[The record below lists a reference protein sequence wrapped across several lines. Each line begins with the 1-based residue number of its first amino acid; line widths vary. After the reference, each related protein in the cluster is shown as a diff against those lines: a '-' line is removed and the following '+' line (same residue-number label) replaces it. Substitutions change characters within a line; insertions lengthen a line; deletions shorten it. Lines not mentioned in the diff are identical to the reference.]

1 MKTNLFDKK
10 ALAFFGT
17 AAVLLAAVFTAGCKA
32 DVNDGGSKSD
42 YATVPFGENGKDL
55 KEYLQK
61 LPDGS
66 TVHKIEVTG
75 LKKEDLKGGSGDASS
90 LGKMLKDNLTKKVVL
105 KLPKII
111 DGLTDMTLCF
121 YGCTNLVQ
129 APELPATVTTMS
141 SCFQDCIGLIQSPA
155 LPAAVTDMSYCF
167 AGCKGLSQ
175 SPKIPDAVKNMRYC
189 FEGCKGLSEAP
200 AIPAAVENMSG
211 CFSGCTGLTQSP
223 KIPNPNSV
231 TNMEACFQNCTG
243 LTHAPELPS
252 AVTNMGF
259 CFSGCENLTQTSVIP
274 DTVTNMKF
282 CFYGCKKITTVTLK
296 CSYGGDT
303 NFKDAFKG
311 CTGLKADS
319 IKVPSAHLSTYT
331 TKADKMGTTAEKFAA
346 E

>member
-42 YATVPFGENGKDL
+42 YVTVPFGENGKDL
-55 KEYLQK
+55 KDYLQK

-75 LKKEDLKGGSGDASS
+75 LKKEDLIGSGDAGP
-90 LGKMLKDNLTKKVVL
+90 LGKILKDNSTKKVAL
-105 KLPKII
+105 KLPKTI
-111 DGLTDMTLCF
+111 DGLTDMSACF

-129 APELPATVTTMS
+129 APEIPATVENMR

-155 LPAAVTDMSYCF
+155 LLAAVTDMSYCF

-175 SPKIPDAVKNMRYC
+175 SPKIPDVVKNMRYC
-189 FEGCKGLSEAP
+189 FADCKGLSEAP

-211 CFSGCTGLTQSP
+211 CFKGCTGLTQAP

-243 LTHAPELPS
+243 LTQAPELPS

-296 CSYGGDT
+296 CSYGGD
-303 NFKDAFKG
+303 NFKKAFDG
-311 CTGLKADS
+311 CSGLAAGG

-331 TKADKMGTTAEKFAA
+331 SHADKMGTSGEKFAS

>member
-55 KEYLQK
+55 KDYLQN
-61 LPDGS
+61 LSAGS

-75 LKKEDLKGGSGDASS
+75 LKKEDLIGAGDASP
-90 LGKMLKDNLTKKVVL
+90 LGTILKDNSTKKVAL
-105 KLPKII
+105 KLPKTI
-111 DGLTDMTLCF
+111 DGLTDMSACF

-129 APELPATVTTMS
+129 APEIPATVTNMN
-141 SCFQDCIGLIQSPA
+141 SCFKGCTGLTHVPE

-167 AGCKGLSQ
+167 AK
-175 SPKIPDAVKNMRYC
+175 
-189 FEGCKGLSEAP
+189 
-200 AIPAAVENMSG
+200 
-211 CFSGCTGLTQSP
+211 CTGLTQSS
-223 KIPNPNSV
+223 KIPAAVTKMRFCFEGCTGLSQAPALPATVENMNGCFTGCTGLIQPPVIPASV
-231 TNMEACFQNCTG
+231 KNMETCFQNCTG
-243 LTHAPELPS
+243 LTQAPELPS

-259 CFSGCENLTQTSVIP
+259 CFSGCKNLTQTSVIP

-296 CSYGGDT
+296 CSYGGD
-303 NFKDAFKG
+303 NFKDAFNG
-311 CTGLKADS
+311 CSGLTPGG
-319 IKVPSAHLSTYT
+319 IKVPSTHLSTYT
-331 TKADKMGTTAEKFAA
+331 TNAGKMGTTAEKFAS
-346 E
+346 

>member
-55 KEYLQK
+55 KDYLQK

-75 LKKEDLKGGSGDASS
+75 LKKEDLIGAGNAGP
-90 LGKMLKDNLTKKVVL
+90 LGKILKDNPTKKVAL
-105 KLPKII
+105 KLPKTI
-111 DGLTDMTLCF
+111 DGLTDMSACF

-129 APELPATVTTMS
+129 APEIPATVTTMR

-155 LPAAVTDMSYCF
+155 LPTAVTDMSYCF
-167 AGCKGLSQ
+167 AGCKGLSL

-189 FEGCKGLSEAP
+189 FADCKGLSEAP

-211 CFSGCTGLTQSP
+211 CFKGCTGLTQAP

-231 TNMEACFQNCTG
+231 TNMEACFQDCTG
-243 LTHAPELPS
+243 LTQAPELPS

-259 CFSGCENLTQTSVIP
+259 CFSGCKNLTQTSVIP
-274 DTVTNMKF
+274 ATITNMKF
-282 CFYGCKKITTVTLK
+282 CFYDCKKITTVTLK

-303 NFKDAFKG
+303 NFKDAFKE
-311 CTGLKADS
+311 CTGLMVGG
-319 IKVPSAHLSTYT
+319 IKVPSAHLSTYAT
-331 TKADKMGTTAEKFAA
+331 HADKMGTSGEKFAS

>member
-42 YATVPFGENGKDL
+42 YATVAFGENGKDL
-55 KEYLQK
+55 KECLQK
-61 LPDGS
+61 LPGGS
-66 TVHKIEVTG
+66 AVHKIEVTG
-75 LKKEDLKGGSGDASS
+75 LKKEDLKGGSGDASP
-90 LGKMLKDNLTKKVVL
+90 LGKILKDNSTKKVAL
-105 KLPKII
+105 KLPKTI

-121 YGCTNLVQ
+121 YDCKNLVQ

-141 SCFQDCIGLIQSPA
+141 SCFQKCIGLIQSPA

-189 FEGCKGLSEAP
+189 FEGCEGLSEAP

-211 CFSGCTGLTQSP
+211 CFKGCTGLTQP
-223 KIPNPNSV
+223 PVIPASV
-231 TNMEACFQNCTG
+231 KNMETCFQDCTG
-243 LTHAPELPS
+243 LTQAPEIPS

-259 CFSGCENLTQTSVIP
+259 CFSGCKNLTQTSVIP
-274 DTVTNMKF
+274 ATVTNMKF

-296 CSYGGDT
+296 CSYGGD
-303 NFKDAFKG
+303 NFKKAFDG
-311 CTGLKADS
+311 CSGLTAGG

-331 TKADKMGTTAEKFAA
+331 TNADKMGTSGEKFAS

>member
-75 LKKEDLKGGSGDASS
+75 LKKEDLIGSGDAGP
-90 LGKMLKDNLTKKVVL
+90 LGKILKDNSTKKVAL
-105 KLPKII
+105 KLPKTI
-111 DGLTDMTLCF
+111 DGLTDMSACF

-129 APELPATVTTMS
+129 APEIPATVTNMN
-141 SCFQDCIGLIQSPA
+141 SCFKGCTGLTQVPEF
-155 LPAAVTDMSYCF
+155 PAAVTDMSYCF
-167 AGCKGLSQ
+167 A
-175 SPKIPDAVKNMRYC
+175 N
-189 FEGCKGLSEAP
+189 
-200 AIPAAVENMSG
+200 
-211 CFSGCTGLTQSP
+211 CTGLTQAP
-223 KIPNPNSV
+223 KIPAAVTKMRFCFEGCTGLSQAPALPATVENMNGCFTGCTGLIQPPVIPTSV
-231 TNMEACFQNCTG
+231 KNMETCFQNCTG
-243 LTHAPELPS
+243 LAQAPELPS

-259 CFSGCENLTQTSVIP
+259 CFSGCKNLTQTSVIP

-282 CFYGCKKITTVTLK
+282 CFYDCKEITTVTLK

-303 NFKDAFKG
+303 NFKDAFRG
-311 CTGLKADS
+311 CTGLMVGG
-319 IKVPSAHLSTYT
+319 IKVPSTHLSTYT
-331 TKADKMGTTAEKFAA
+331 THADKMGTTGEKFAA

>member
-61 LPDGS
+61 LPADS
-66 TVHKIEVTG
+66 TMHKIEVTG
-75 LKKEDLKGGSGDASS
+75 LKKEDLIGGSGDASP
-90 LGKMLKDNLTKKVVL
+90 LGKILKDNSTKKVAL
-105 KLPKII
+105 KLPQTI

-129 APELPATVTTMS
+129 APELPATVTTMR
-141 SCFQDCIGLIQSPA
+141 SCFQNCTGLIQSPA

-167 AGCKGLSQ
+167 AGCKGLTQ
-175 SPKIPDAVKNMRYC
+175 VPKLPDAVKNMRYC
-189 FEGCKGLSEAP
+189 FEGCKGLAESTAL
-200 AIPAAVENMSG
+200 PAAVENMSG

-223 KIPNPNSV
+223 KLPDAV
-231 TNMEACFQNCTG
+231 TNMGSCFFGCTS
-243 LTHAPELPS
+243 LTQTTLVPA

-259 CFSGCENLTQTSVIP
+259 CFYDCS
-274 DTVTNMKF
+274 
-282 CFYGCKKITTVTLK
+282 KITTVTLK

-311 CTGLKADS
+311 CTGLMAGG
-319 IKVPSAHLSTYT
+319 IKVPLTHLSTYT
-331 TKADKMGTTAEKFAA
+331 THADKMGTTAEKFAA